1 MVSGGLNAII
11 CSSRGR
17 HNAARPYC
25 SMCSFVAQNCPWS
38 VRSPQG
44 EFLRERRRLKIVALG
59 SRAHSLCL
67 GPWPA
72 LSLWSQ
78 IGPNDAILEQI
89 PSPSLEP
96 SNSPF
101 FFLQHPIT
109 KRSDQLRGSSVLSD
123 ARASVSIAASHFPLP
138 APAPH
143 FANCKCKTCKRQLG
157 RSWGAKLES
166 G

>member
-1 MVSGGLNAII
+1 MLPMPWRLPFLASGGLNAFA
-11 CSSRGR
+11 CCSRGR

-44 EFLRERRRLKIVALG
+44 EFLRERGRLKIVALG

-109 KRSDQLRGSSVLSD
+109 KRSDQLGGSSVLSD
-123 ARASVSIAASHFPLP
+123 ARAE
-138 APAPH
+138 
-143 FANCKCKTCKRQLG
+143 G
-157 RSWGAKLES
+157 
-166 G
+166 